1 MPSKDKY
8 TDPKLRDEIKEEV
21 QQSDKGGAPGQWSAR
36 KAQLMASEYKKRGG
50 DYKGEKDESQKNLQ
64 KWGDEDWQTKD
75 GSGNA
80 KKEDGTQQRY
90 LPKKAWENMSEKE
103 KEETD
108 AKKQEGSKKGKQFVP
123 NTDKAKSSR
132 KKASKKDAEDDR
144 DEDDDDQ
151 KNGDDDDEEG
161 GDDNEDDEDEDDYQ
175 EDDDN
180 DDDAEEDG
188 GDDEEEEEEEEDDD
202 DDDQKSSPKK
212 RKAAPPKGD
221 SKKQKKDSDD
231 SSKKTIGSKHMPAD
245 EPAPRG
251 SNDRLPKKGQKITWK
266 AMPGYVDGEVV
277 EVLHK
282 GKTVDGKSVKASE
295 DDPKLVLKS
304 KSSGKVSVVVI
315 VPCLSPNS
323 KADAIDRSAFTSLMP
338 AFTSDDCTISGCL
351 ITKTIYQI

>member
-50 DYKGEKDESQKNLQ
+50 DYKGEKDDSQKNLQ

-90 LPKKAWENMSEKE
+90 LPKKAWEKMSEKE

-108 AKKQEGSKKGKQFVP
+108 AKKREGSKKGKQFVP

-132 KKASKKDAEDDR
+132 KKASKDDEDDEDAEDEQDEEDDDHADGDDEEQEGNDQEDDEDEEDYQEDDEDDDEEDEDDGGDEDEEE
-144 DEDDDDQ
+144 DEDDDD
-151 KNGDDDDEEG
+151 K
-161 GDDNEDDEDEDDYQ
+161 
-175 EDDDN
+175 
-180 DDDAEEDG
+180 
-188 GDDEEEEEEEEDDD
+188 
-202 DDDQKSSPKK
+202 KSSPKK
-212 RKAAPPKGD
+212 RKAAAPKGN
-221 SKKQKKDSDD
+221 SKKQKQESDD
-231 SSKKTIGSKHMPAD
+231 SSKKTIGSKHLPAD

-282 GKTVDGKSVKASE
+282 GKNVDGKSVKASK

-304 KSSGKVSVVVI
+304 ESSGKVCFTAIGACRSR
-315 VPCLSPNS
+315 SFDT
-323 KADAIDRSAFTSLMP
+323 DALTDLCSQA
-338 AFTSDDCTISGCL
+338 
-351 ITKTIYQI
+351 

>member
-90 LPKKAWENMSEKE
+90 LPKKAWENMSDKE

-132 KKASKKDAEDDR
+132 KKASKKDAEDDEDADDDQ

-151 KNGDDDDEEG
+151 ENGDDEEREGDEE
-161 GDDNEDDEDEDDYQ
+161 EDDEDEDDYQ
-175 EDDDN
+175 EN
-180 DDDAEEDG
+180 DDDDDEAEDDG
-188 GDDEEEEEEEEDDD
+188 GDDGEAEDEDDD
-202 DDDQKSSPKK
+202 KKSSPKK
-212 RKAAPPKGD
+212 RKAALPKGN

-304 KSSGKVSVVVI
+304 KSSGKVSGV
-315 VPCLSPNS
+315 
-323 KADAIDRSAFTSLMP
+323 AIDHFQLRDLIANIGDRFVSTSRKP
-338 AFTSDDCTISGCL
+338 AFTSDVARATIVSYHD
-351 ITKTIYQI
+351 IPIRE